1 MDLVA
6 YGQAAPG
13 GGASVAVTVALAAAL
28 AEMVAKLSADHL
40 VAASELAEQSERA
53 RRRVSLLAQTDAV
66 AYGSV
71 IAARREG
78 RSVREALSK
87 AADVPLAIAET
98 GAEVSGIA
106 FRLAQDGNPNL
117 RGDALTATLL
127 AEAGMRAAAALAQI
141 NLSAA
146 GIVDDRLERANELTV
161 RVVEAMRRN
170 IEDED

>member
-1 MDLVA
+1 MDPVA
-6 YGQAAPG
+6 YGEAAPG
-13 GGASVAVTVALAAAL
+13 GGASAAVTVAFAAAL
-28 AEMVAKLSADHL
+28 AEMAARLSADHL
-40 VAASELAEQSERA
+40 AAASELAEQSERA
-53 RRRVSLLAQTDAV
+53 RQRVSPLAQADAV

-71 IAARREG
+71 IATRREG
-78 RSVREALSK
+78 RSVRDALSE

-106 FRLAQDGNPNL
+106 FRLAQEGNPNL

-146 GIVDDRLERANELTV
+146 EIVDDRLERANELTV
-161 RVVEAMRRN
+161 RAVEAMRRN